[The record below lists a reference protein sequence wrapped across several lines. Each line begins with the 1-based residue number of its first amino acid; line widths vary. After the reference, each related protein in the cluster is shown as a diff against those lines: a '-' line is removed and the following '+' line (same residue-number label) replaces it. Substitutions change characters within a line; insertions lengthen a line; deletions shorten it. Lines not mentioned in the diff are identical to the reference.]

1 MGVVWLVGRKTAAC
15 CWVSLGF
22 APVER
27 DELLRTAAVANRR
40 VQDADT
46 RARWDICSGVDFRVF
61 VQDFCDC

>member
-1 MGVVWLVGRKTAAC
+1 
-15 CWVSLGF
+15 VSIGF

-27 DELLRTAAVANRR
+27 EEMLRTAAVADRR

-46 RARWDICSGVDFRVF
+46 RARWDFCSGVDFRVF